1 MIESSKIPEILNNS
15 PSVELLRQRNRN
27 IIIVFLVDTFSNQQ
41 GAISFENIHT
51 RLANYLESAQIEIDE
66 ENEINFAD
74 DYEIKAKK
82 YIYIWTNKGFLS

>member
-74 DYEIKAKK
+74 DYEIKAK
-82 YIYIWTNKGFLS
+82 NKIQLRL